1 MKKLKFLKNV
11 SDKYTNEKYEEGQIK
26 EFNNQ
31 RAEEILKTK
40 KAVLVEELV
49 ETATKKEKTEIA
61 AKKTRKKTE

>member
-61 AKKTRKKTE
+61 AKKRRKKTE